1 MIKGGI
7 VKTISLAGTVAD
19 FLLLGLGALLSIPLV
34 FVYIIFRFSRLIR
47 YLSKSSFPGSHL
59 LIGVISLLFPFYL
72 IYSTLLH
79 ILSLAMTLPRSM
91 LRRPFVYTL
100 GNGVIDGFQSSL
112 TSNSI
117 DKKHATRD
125 SHFGNFNPIFMEGVE
140 MSTHNRI
147 EDDINVTRSSSKVQ
161 NFENRIFFSDYDIEH
176 IMKPLR
182 VIRKID
188 TVEKQ
193 LEKLT
198 KKFQNLENRFDEMN
212 EKVNTNLL
220 TLMQSLDEIKKK
232 K

>member
-1 MIKGGI
+1 

-19 FLLLGLGALLSIPLV
+19 FLLLFLGALLSIPLV
-34 FVYIIFRFSRLIR
+34 FIYITLRFLRLIR
-47 YLSKSSFPGSHL
+47 YLSKSSFAGSYL
-59 LIGVISLLFPFYL
+59 LIGILSTLFPFYV

-79 ILSLAMTLPRSM
+79 VLSLFITLPLSFM
-91 LRRPFVYTL
+91 RRPFVYTL

-117 DKKHATRD
+117 DKKNATHD
-125 SHFGNFNPIFMEGVE
+125 SYFGDFNPIIMEGVE
-140 MSTHNRI
+140 MSTHTRI
-147 EDDINVTRSSSKVQ
+147 EDDINVTRSSSKVRSSG
-161 NFENRIFFSDYDIEH
+161 NRIFFSEYDVEH

-182 VIRKID
+182 LTRQID

-198 KKFQNLENRFDEMN
+198 KNFLSLEKRFDEMN

-220 TLMQSLDEIKKK
+220 TLMQSLDELKKK